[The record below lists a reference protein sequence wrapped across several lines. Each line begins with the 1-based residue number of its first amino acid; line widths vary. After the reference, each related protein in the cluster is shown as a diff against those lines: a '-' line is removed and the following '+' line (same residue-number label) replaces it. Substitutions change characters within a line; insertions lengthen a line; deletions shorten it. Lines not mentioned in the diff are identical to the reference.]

1 MFILHTAMDY
11 RYWDDP
17 SDEFRE
23 GMGSLLPLW
32 KFQYEPTR
40 SHAVC
45 EVQWSPFYQDLFA
58 VGYGSRKFLLY
69 YNTFGEVIPRNS
81 GRLTRKIIVN
91 YNCKL
96 YQYKKRLRQ
105 TLKPR
110 GNFDHLFALD
120 TAIKSTKHAHAKLYR
135 LVCLS

>member
-1 MFILHTAMDY
+1 MFVLYTAMDY

-32 KFQYEPTR
+32 KFQFEPSR

-58 VGYGSRKFLLY
+58 VGYGSCLYLLLY
-69 YNTFGEVIPRNS
+69 TAPALAHVTPGCNPWRSLVG
-81 GRLTRKIIVN
+81 
-91 YNCKL
+91 
-96 YQYKKRLRQ
+96 
-105 TLKPR
+105 TLE
-110 GNFDHLFALD
+110 A
-120 TAIKSTKHAHAKLYR
+120 
-135 LVCLS
+135 